1 MRKIIKVFSI
11 MFLVC
16 FSFYYTEKIAY
27 IMQSKDELMI
37 HINKVKENYN
47 IDYVNAI
54 ISEDT
59 IIPGINGVTVNSQKS
74 YSKMK
79 SLNVFN
85 EYYLEYEQIKP
96 VISLSDNKDKTI
108 IKGNKNKNAV
118 AILVKNNYSVKEYL
132 INEGYNIDYENIC
145 ITNLEE
151 TCKDRDFKVSSSLII
166 NHQNILTNKSNVE
179 SGDII
184 LIEENVSVSEIKILL
199 EEIKY
204 RDLKI
209 ISLNSLISEEND
221 IK

>member
-1 MRKIIKVFSI
+1 MKKIIKVFSI
-11 MFLVC
+11 MLLVC

-47 IDYVNAI
+47 VEYVNAVI
-54 ISEDT
+54 NDGT
-59 IIPGINGVTVNSQKS
+59 IIPGINGVIVNSQKS

-118 AILVKNNYSVKEYL
+118 AILVKNNSSVKEYL
-132 INEGYNIDYENIC
+132 TNEEYSINYENIC
-145 ITNLEE
+145 VIDLEE
-151 TCKDRDFKVSSSLII
+151 FCNANDFKVRSSLII
-166 NHQNILTNKSNVE
+166 NHQNILTSKSNVE

-184 LIEENVSVSEIKILL
+184 LIEENVSVSEVKILL

-209 ISLNSLISEEND
+209 ISLNSLISEENN
-221 IK
+221 IN

>member
-1 MRKIIKVFSI
+1 MKKVLKVFSI
-11 MFLVC
+11 LFLVC
-16 FSFYYTEKIAY
+16 FSFYYTEKIAH
-27 IMQSKDELMI
+27 IMQSKDELML

-47 IDYVNAI
+47 VASVNAVI
-54 ISEDT
+54 NEDT
-59 IIPGINGVTVNSQKS
+59 IIPGINGVIVNSQKS

-85 EYYLEYEQIKP
+85 EYYLEYEQVKP

-118 AILVKNNYSVKEYL
+118 AILVKNNSLVKDYL
-132 INEGYNIDYENIC
+132 TKEGYVTDYKNIC
-145 ITNLEE
+145 VVDLDKICN
-151 TCKDRDFKVSSSLII
+151 DNVFRARSSLII
-166 NHQNILTNKSNVE
+166 NHQNILTSKGNVE

-184 LIEENVSVSEIKILL
+184 LIEENVSVSELKILL

-209 ISLNSLISEEND
+209 ISLNSLISEENN
-221 IK
+221 IN